1 MKKNTKKRRT
11 IRRLLI
17 ATAFALLMIPAS
29 VSADVV
35 GKKITQDYTPN
46 KQNPL
51 SKIEYTYRSDGKFDM
66 VLTFDIFAAE
76 YAVWHVDNA
85 RDYVLE
91 IRSKTQSNR
100 LIGSQIIN
108 SSEIRKLNGK
118 LVYDFK
124 NAQKVP
130 VVQPEEELSISF
142 EFFSDYKSKQY
153 ANYGSNFQ
161 PRTVWAPEAEAP
173 NPNLLEGMTGYG
185 QVEKVDSNGTEYTE
199 VYATFRGTQGPN
211 AGETLYAYNLDDKS
225 IYGSS
230 KSRTVKVWIYRNKID
245 EFNIADQ
252 SPRRWML
259 VSAKDKETAAQKAEA
274 SASLAT
280 SLAFDSPTEIS
291 KKMEKVY
298 RFASTSTRYDQA
310 EVTVYKD
317 KNHNTGYA
325 DGVEIYNYV
334 KGEGEA
340 DLYQEFSFDSG
351 KDHGKFN
358 LTGLLPGTTRYYTVH
373 TIRYNN
379 KLEYNYW
386 DGYYYTVRTENFK
399 ALGFSAVKMGP
410 KQVKMLI
417 KVPADQRA
425 KGLSTMYVYRGSKK
439 IKTIKSNGKATITF
453 TYSAKKANSYKYK
466 VKAVCAKKTSIN
478 KSTSAKKPKSNTY
491 KRSGRLNSNI
501 DQITPYATAKF
512 VPWQVTYY
520 DKKIKVT
527 GYVVNNRMFKLKKYK
542 FKVYVY
548 NNNKKIAT
556 KTVTYKNIKKYA
568 KKKVTITIKTKKKPD
583 FVNYSAGWGTSNVS
597 TKWGW

>member
-35 GKKITQDYTPN
+35 GKKITEPYKPE

-66 VLTFDIFAAE
+66 VLTFDIFAAQ
-76 YAVWHVDNA
+76 YGVYHVDNA

-91 IRSKTQSNR
+91 VYSKTQNNQ
-100 LIGSQIIN
+100 LIGFQIIN
-108 SSEIRKLNGK
+108 STDIRKLNGK

-130 VVQPEEELSISF
+130 IVRPEEELSISF
-142 EFFSDYKSKQY
+142 KFYSDYNNDQY
-153 ANYGSNFQ
+153 ANYNNFQ
-161 PRTVWAPEAEAP
+161 PRTVWAPEAP

-185 QVEKVDSNGTEYTE
+185 QVEKVHPNGTEYTE
-199 VYATFRGTQGPN
+199 MYATFYGTQGPD
-211 AGETLYAYNLDDKS
+211 AGEKLWAYNLDNKS

-230 KSRTVKVWIYRNKID
+230 NSRTVKVWIYRNKID

-252 SPRRWML
+252 NSRRWML
-259 VSAKDKETAAQKAEA
+259 VSAKDKDTAASIAEA
-274 SASLAT
+274 SASKAT
-280 SLAFDSPTEIS
+280 SLAFDSPAKIS
-291 KKMEKVY
+291 LEMEDVY
-298 RFASTSTRYDQA
+298 RFGSTSTRYDQA
-310 EVTVYKD
+310 TVAVYKD
-317 KNHNTGYA
+317 KNNNTGYA
-325 DGVEIYNYV
+325 NGVEIYNYV
-334 KGEGEA
+334 KGKGEA

-379 KLEYNYW
+379 NLEYNYW

-399 ALGFSAVKMGP
+399 APGFSAVKMGP

-417 KVPADQRA
+417 KVPENQRA

-466 VKAVCAKKTSIN
+466 VKAVCAKKTSIT

-491 KRSGRLNSNI
+491 KRPGRLNSNI
-501 DQITPYATAKF
+501 NQITPYATAKF
-512 VPWQVTYY
+512 VPWQISYY

-527 GYVVNNRMFKLKKYK
+527 GYIVNNRMFKMKKYK

-556 KTVTYKNIKKYA
+556 KTVTYKNIKKYV

-583 FVNYSAGWGTSNVS
+583 FVNYSTGWGTSNVS

>member
-35 GKKITQDYTPN
+35 GKKITQEYTPD

-66 VLTFDIFAAE
+66 VLTFDIFAAK

-91 IRSKTQSNR
+91 VRSKTQNNQR
-100 LIGSQIIN
+100 IGYQIIK
-108 SSEIRKLNGK
+108 SQDIRELNGK

-124 NAQKVP
+124 DAQKVP
-130 VVQPEEELSISF
+130 IVRPEEELSISF
-142 EFFSDYKSKQY
+142 EFFSDYNNDQY
-153 ANYGSNFQ
+153 ANYGNNFQ
-161 PRTVWAPEAEAP
+161 PRTVWAPKKPEAP

-185 QVEKVDSNGTEYTE
+185 QVEKVSADGTEYTE

-230 KSRTVKVWIYRNKID
+230 NSRTVKVWIYRNKINA
-245 EFNIADQ
+245 FNIADQ

-259 VSAKDKETAAQKAEA
+259 VSAKDPNTAASIAEA
-274 SASLAT
+274 SASKAT
-280 SLAFDSPTEIS
+280 SLAFDSPAKIS
-291 KKMEKVY
+291 LEMEDVY
-298 RFASTSTRYDQA
+298 RFGSTSTRYDQA
-310 EVTVYKD
+310 TIAVYRD
-317 KNHNTGYA
+317 KNYNTGYA

-334 KGEGEA
+334 KGKGEA
-340 DLYQEFSFDSG
+340 DLYQEFSFDSER
-351 KDHGKFN
+351 DHGTFK

-373 TIRYNN
+373 TIRYKNG
-379 KLEYNYW
+379 LEYNYW

-399 ALGFSAVKMGP
+399 APGFSAVKMGP

-417 KVPADQRA
+417 KVPEDQRA
-425 KGLSTMYVYRGSKK
+425 AGLSTMYVYRGSKK
-439 IKTIKSNGKATITF
+439 IKTLKSNGKATITF

-466 VKAVCAKKTSIN
+466 VKAVCAKKTSIT
-478 KSTSAKKPKSNTY
+478 KSTSAKKPKSNSY
-491 KRSGRLNSNI
+491 KRPGRLNSNI
-501 DQITPYATAKF
+501 DQITPYRTAKF
-512 VPWQVTYY
+512 VPWQISYY

-527 GYVVNNRMFKLKKYK
+527 GYIVNNRMFKMK
-542 FKVYVY
+542 
-548 NNNKKIAT
+548 
-556 KTVTYKNIKKYA
+556 
-568 KKKVTITIKTKKKPD
+568 
-583 FVNYSAGWGTSNVS
+583 S
-597 TKWGW
+597 TNSRFTCTTTTRKLQQRP

>member
-35 GKKITQDYTPN
+35 GKKITEPYKPE

-66 VLTFDIFAAE
+66 VLTFDITAAQ

-91 IRSKTQSNR
+91 VFQNNQ

-108 SSEIRKLNGK
+108 APDIRKLNGK

-130 VVQPEEELSISF
+130 VVRPGEELSISF
-142 EFFSDYKSKQY
+142 KFFKDYKQHEY
-153 ANYGSNFQ
+153 ANYGDNFQ
-161 PRTVWAPEAEAP
+161 PRTVWAPEAP
-173 NPNLLEGMTGYG
+173 NPNLLQGMTGYG
-185 QVEKVDSNGTEYTE
+185 QVEKVHPNGTEYTE
-199 VYATFRGTQGPN
+199 MYATFYGTQGPD
-211 AGETLYAYNLDDKS
+211 AGEKLWAYNLDNKS

-230 KSRTVKVWIYRNKID
+230 NSRTVKVWIYRNNID
-245 EFNIADQ
+245 PFDIADQ
-252 SPRRWML
+252 KSHRWML
-259 VSAKDKETAAQKAEA
+259 VSAKDKYTAASIAEA
-274 SASLAT
+274 SASKAT
-280 SLAFDSPTEIS
+280 SLAFDSPAKIS
-291 KKMEKVY
+291 LEMEDVY
-298 RFASTSTRYDQA
+298 RFGSTSTRYDQA
-310 EVTVYKD
+310 TVAVYKD
-317 KNHNTGYA
+317 KNYNTGYA

-334 KGEGEA
+334 KGKGEA

-373 TIRYNN
+373 TIRYKND
-379 KLEYNYW
+379 LEYNYW

-399 ALGFSAVKMGP
+399 APGFSSVKMGP

-417 KVPADQRA
+417 KVPEDQRA

-466 VKAVCAKKTSIN
+466 VKAVCAKKTSIT

-491 KRSGRLNSNI
+491 KRPGRLNSNI
-501 DQITPYATAKF
+501 NQITPYATAKF
-512 VPWQVTYY
+512 VPWQISYY

-527 GYVVNNRMFKLKKYK
+527 GYIVNNRMFKMKKYK

-556 KTVTYKNIKKYA
+556 KTVTYKKIKKYA

-583 FVNYSAGWGTSNVS
+583 FVNYSTGWGTSNVS

>member
-1 MKKNTKKRRT
+1 M
-11 IRRLLI
+11 
-17 ATAFALLMIPAS
+17 
-29 VSADVV
+29 
-35 GKKITQDYTPN
+35 
-46 KQNPL
+46 
-51 SKIEYTYRSDGKFDM
+51 
-66 VLTFDIFAAE
+66 
-76 YAVWHVDNA
+76 
-85 RDYVLE
+85 
-91 IRSKTQSNR
+91 
-100 LIGSQIIN
+100 
-108 SSEIRKLNGK
+108 NGK

-124 NAQKVP
+124 DAQKVP
-130 VVQPEEELSISF
+130 IVRPEEELSISF
-142 EFFSDYKSKQY
+142 KFYSDYNNDQY
-153 ANYGSNFQ
+153 ANYGNNFQ
-161 PRTVWAPEAEAP
+161 PRTVQAPKKPEAP
-173 NPNLLEGMTGYG
+173 NPNLLEGMTGYC
-185 QVEKVDSNGTEYTE
+185 QVEKMAPDGTEYTE

-230 KSRTVKVWIYRNKID
+230 NSRTVKVWIYRDKINP
-245 EFNIADQ
+245 FNIADQ

-259 VSAKDKETAAQKAEA
+259 VSAKDPNTAAQIAEA
-274 SASLAT
+274 SASHAK
-280 SLAFDSPTEIS
+280 SLAFDSPAKIS
-291 KKMEKVY
+291 LEMEDVY
-298 RFASTSTRYDQA
+298 RFSSTSARYDQA
-310 EVTVYKD
+310 TVTVYKD
-317 KNHNTGYA
+317 KNYNTGYA
-325 DGVEIYNYV
+325 DGVEVYNYV
-334 KGEGEA
+334 KGKGEA
-340 DLYQEFSFDSG
+340 DLYREFSFDSE
-351 KDHGKFN
+351 KDHGKFTI
-358 LTGLLPGTTRYYTVH
+358 TGLLPGTTRYYTVH
-373 TIRYNN
+373 TIRYKNG
-379 KLEYNYW
+379 LEYNYW

-399 ALGFSAVKMGP
+399 APGFSAVKMGP

-491 KRSGRLNSNI
+491 KRPGRLNSNI

-527 GYVVNNRMFKLKKYK
+527 GYIVNNRMFKLKKYK

-548 NNNKKIAT
+548 NDNKKIAT

-583 FVNYSAGWGTSNVS
+583 FVNYSTGWGTSNVS